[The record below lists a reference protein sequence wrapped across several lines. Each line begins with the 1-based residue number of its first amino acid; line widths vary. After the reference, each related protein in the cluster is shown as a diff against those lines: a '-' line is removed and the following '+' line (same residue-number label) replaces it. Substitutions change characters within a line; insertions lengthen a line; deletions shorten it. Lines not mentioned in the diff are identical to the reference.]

1 MEQAIRGR
9 GDSRLRD
16 LAMMTE
22 FAHTGPNEAL
32 NALRNKAS
40 KVVRFYY
47 GGVLVEGGSMGHL
60 LILIKLI
67 NSARDPRHIS
77 GSGSSSM
84 ACRSGTVTI
93 PRSEQVK
100 KSRILSENLELY
112 PIFSIWDPG
121 LTRSRILDPDRLFLD
136 GLPRMTRI
144 GRW

>member
-1 MEQAIRGR
+1 MEQAIRRR

-16 LAMMTE
+16 LAMMME

-67 NSARDPRHIS
+67 NIARDPCHFS
-77 GSGSSSM
+77 GSGLASM
-84 ACRSGTVTI
+84 ACRSGSITI

-100 KSRILSENLELY
+100 KK
-112 PIFSIWDPG
+112 
-121 LTRSRILDPDRLFLD
+121 
-136 GLPRMTRI
+136 
-144 GRW
+144 